1 MANQSDNKYGKIIS
15 QTLMSLIS
23 SVLEHNDKTK
33 KKSWKFDNQLLSTTK
48 FVCLKAK
55 LVLSNTRDPTIVHK
69 DENLE
74 GQMPPY
80 RMMAPR
86 LRIPDQPR
94 CIRAARCRRKG
105 RSCSRMEMF
114 PVVDRIEVLAA
125 GSYPNLQQMVV
136 LNSIL
141 ARFLRSSWI
150 S

>member
-1 MANQSDNKYGKIIS
+1 
-15 QTLMSLIS
+15 
-23 SVLEHNDKTK
+23 
-33 KKSWKFDNQLLSTTK
+33 
-48 FVCLKAK
+48 
-55 LVLSNTRDPTIVHK
+55 
-69 DENLE
+69 
-74 GQMPPY
+74 MPPY

-86 LRIPDQPR
+86 QRIPDLPR
-94 CIRAARCRRKG
+94 CIRADRYRRKG

-125 GSYPNLQQMVV
+125 GSYPNLQEIVV